1 MQIIAYIKNFGEIS
15 KENCEKYLLQFGIKA
30 QIHPEID
37 FETDSG
43 FMPFKVE
50 FPAIDALK
58 DGVFLSGFEIYT
70 DVYKYQKKM
79 FQKFIV
85 NPEIDDVLKSCGY
98 SISLVY
104 HDCAEGVMA
113 LAFAS
118 YLAESGNGIVHEV
131 ESGEYY
137 YQEIRRRVY
146 EDIKDFFDILEPDV
160 LTPFEGWSKE

>member
-1 MQIIAYIKNFGEIS
+1 MQVIAYIKNFSGIS

-30 QIHPEID
+30 QIHPEAN
-37 FETDSG
+37 FEADSG

-50 FPAIDALK
+50 FPAIDALN

-70 DVYKYQKKM
+70 DVYKYHKKM

-85 NPEIDDVLKSCGY
+85 NPEIDDVLKSCVY

-104 HDCAEGVMA
+104 HDCAEGIIA

-118 YLAESGNGIVHEV
+118 YLAESDNGVVHEA

-137 YQEIRRRVY
+137 CQGIRGRIS
-146 EDIKDFFDILEPDV
+146 EHIKVFFDILEPDV
-160 LTPFEGWSKE
+160 LTPFEGWV